1 MSKELNGLE
10 LQGFIKQRQARQVRN
25 LRQEHGIVPKLLII
39 MSARASDVIKT
50 YVRMKR
56 RYAEDILI
64 DVEVAELVQKDML
77 AAISAANGDEN
88 IQGIIVQLP
97 LDDTAQT
104 SEICNAIAPEKDVD
118 GLGQHGLFPSATA
131 SAIDWLL
138 AGYNIS
144 LEDKKI
150 AIVGN
155 GKLVG
160 NPLYNLWKER
170 GYRVSVFDESS
181 ADVAGTIAQSD
192 VVVTATGVPR
202 LITPEMI
209 APGSVVVDAG
219 TASEA
224 GKLVGDVDPALR
236 TRDDITITPEK
247 GGVGPLTIALL
258 FDHVI
263 EACLRQV
270 GKLA

>member
-1 MSKELNGLE
+1 M
-10 LQGFIKQRQARQVRN
+10 
-25 LRQEHGIVPKLLII
+25 
-39 MSARASDVIKT
+39 
-50 YVRMKR
+50 
-56 RYAEDILI
+56 
-64 DVEVAELVQKDML
+64 
-77 AAISAANGDEN
+77 
-88 IQGIIVQLP
+88 
-97 LDDTAQT
+97 
-104 SEICNAIAPEKDVD
+104 
-118 GLGQHGLFPSATA
+118 
-131 SAIDWLL
+131 
-138 AGYNIS
+138 
-144 LEDKKI
+144 
-150 AIVGN
+150 
-155 GKLVG
+155 
-160 NPLYNLWKER
+160 
-170 GYRVSVFDESS
+170 SVFDESS

>member
-1 MSKELNGLE
+1 M
-10 LQGFIKQRQARQVRN
+10 QGFIKQRQARQVRN

-118 GLGQHGLFPSATA
+118 GLGAKSEFFSATA
-131 SAIDWLL
+131 QAIDWLL
-138 AGYNIS
+138 VGYGVE
-144 LEDKKI
+144 LEGKKI
-150 AIVGN
+150 ALIGN

-160 NPLYNLWKER
+160 APLGAMWR
-170 GYRVSVFDESS
+170 RFSHDVTTFDVSTPLVDMKRFD
-181 ADVAGTIAQSD
+181 II
-192 VVVTATGVPR
+192 VTATGVPG
-202 LITPEMI
+202 LIKSEMLRQNAVLI
-209 APGSVVVDAG
+209 DAG
-219 TASEA
+219 TASEQ
-224 GKLVGDVDPALR
+224 GKLVGDASDEVRQR
-236 TRDDITITPEK
+236 TDITITPKK
-247 GGVGPLTIALL
+247 GGVGPLTYVVRG
-258 FDHVI
+258 DHLI
-263 EACLRQV
+263 EACLRRA
-270 GKLA
+270 GKL